1 MAPISFVIDIL
12 LRWVMML
19 RTRMTRRSGGC
30 RWRSNVRE
38 TRRRCGRRDWDWSC
52 RVSDGLTDTAGTI
65 DQSAS
70 LGLLRHWLWWRLP
83 GGGGG
88 DCDYQI
94 HRHADRVIGGVHR
107 TGAAESDGER
117 ETVPG
122 RPGAVARIARDVG
135 PGLPRHGDTE
145 HAHLAPPYPRLPS
158 RSRTSWPIG
167 PWLSE
172 ARGVCV
178 LCFVGV
184 TTSVNISA
192 LVVSC
197 HSNNSHTIPARIIQ
211 QWNFNKYWVSRLK
224 LCSGNSQVYETWT
237 RHQHLKRKWRNC
249 IMLYSSDLSC

>member
-38 TRRRCGRRDWDWSC
+38 TRRRCGRRDRDWSC
-52 RVSDGLTDTAGTI
+52 RVTVWQTQPAPETNLPAWATLTLTVMKTSLRRRRRLWSSNSQTRWPSDRR
-65 DQSAS
+65 SAS
-70 LGLLRHWLWWRLP
+70 HWRCWVRW
-83 GGGGG
+83 GAG
-88 DCDYQI
+88 DCPWYT
-94 HRHADRVIGGVHR
+94 RCSG
-107 TGAAESDGER
+107 SY
-117 ETVPG
+117 
-122 RPGAVARIARDVG
+122 RIVRDCG
-135 PGLPRHGDTE
+135 PGLPGHGDTE
-145 HAHLAPPYPRLPS
+145 HAHLAPPHPRLPS
-158 RSRTSWPIG
+158 RSRTSWPSG
-167 PWLSE
+167 PRLSE
-172 ARGVCV
+172 ARGGCV

-197 HSNNSHTIPARIIQ
+197 HSNNSDTIPARIIQ

-237 RHQHLKRKWRNC
+237 RLQHIKRKWRNFN
-249 IMLYSSDLSC
+249 MLYSSDLSC